1 MIKLLSSVSTR
12 PIDRSE
18 TWSRSSSPNSRMQR
32 WKNTGFAP
40 AASSLSALYLI
51 KAHAAIA
58 YAETSQSRHESMH
71 MEANQANCMPF
82 ALKRNGLLWRV
93 GGMYGCG

>member
-1 MIKLLSSVSTR
+1 MSNAFLKS
-12 PIDRSE
+12 
-18 TWSRSSSPNSRMQR
+18 
-32 WKNTGFAP
+32 KNTAQT
-40 AASSLSALYLI
+40 
-51 KAHAAIA
+51 AHAAIV
-58 YAETSQSRHESMH
+58 YTETSQSRHESMH